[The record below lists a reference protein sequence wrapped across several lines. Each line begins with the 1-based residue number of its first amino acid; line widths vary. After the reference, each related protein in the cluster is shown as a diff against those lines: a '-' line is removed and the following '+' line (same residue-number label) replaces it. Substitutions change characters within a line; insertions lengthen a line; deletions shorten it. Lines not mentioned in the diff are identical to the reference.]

1 MGGEDKDHPILLVV
15 KVYKFL
21 EINEIEI
28 NKSIWF
34 KQTNQ
39 AQPKPKTLSRKEFP
53 WSNQSHLQPIQ
64 PSSPLACFSPQV
76 QQGEGAEVEKVV
88 DSANLVRRKYSEKP
102 GLAENIWNKTKK
114 MSFFSAKLF
123 KIVKFKQN
131 IGDKSISIHKQVTF
145 WLKCL

>member
-1 MGGEDKDHPILLVV
+1 MCIWRASKDAFAPGGAGEVNINNSAGVISIRVIVCMVRDLFYGWNETWWWETVV
-15 KVYKFL
+15 
-21 EINEIEI
+21 E
-28 NKSIWF
+28 
-34 KQTNQ
+34 
-39 AQPKPKTLSRKEFP
+39 
-53 WSNQSHLQPIQ
+53 
-64 PSSPLACFSPQV
+64 ACFKFTVPGSV
-76 QQGEGAEVEKVV
+76 SVRLGVRIEVSEVEKVV

-131 IGDKSISIHKQVTF
+131 IGDKSISIHKQATF